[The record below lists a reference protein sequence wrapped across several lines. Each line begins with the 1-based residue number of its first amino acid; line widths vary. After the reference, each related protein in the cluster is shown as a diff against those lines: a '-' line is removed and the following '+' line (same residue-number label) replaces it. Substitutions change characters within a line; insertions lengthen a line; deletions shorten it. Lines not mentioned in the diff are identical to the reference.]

1 MPLSAETAGTP
12 EEKAQNPNLR
22 GTRDETP
29 YQKQLQMYKFHIRS
43 RWNKTRPQQQ
53 KKTQKIFKHMETEQY
68 TSERPVTKET
78 REEIKKYLESN
89 EN

>member
-1 MPLSAETAGTP
+1 
-12 EEKAQNPNLR
+12 
-22 GTRDETP
+22 
-29 YQKQLQMYKFHIRS
+29 
-43 RWNKTRPQQQ
+43 
-53 KKTQKIFKHMETEQY
+53 METEQY